1 MRYTDIVLK
10 DGRKISAPM
19 MLFRPEK
26 GYMTLMGIDEKF
38 YFKDMVSAVT
48 KNERIRLGVIG
59 DEDEINRAKFEG
71 WVEDKDA

>member
-1 MRYTDIVLK
+1 
-10 DGRKISAPM
+10 
-19 MLFRPEK
+19 
-26 GYMTLMGIDEKF
+26 MTLMGIDEKF
-38 YFKDMVSAVT
+38 YFKDKVSAVT